1 MQTPSKFLEIDGAMG
16 EGGGQ
21 VLRSALSLSI
31 ATGRP
36 VQMSGIR
43 AGRAKPGLMRQHL
56 TCVRAAAEICKAR
69 TSDVE
74 IGSQSLEF
82 QPGAIA
88 AGSYEF
94 SVGSAGSCLLVLQTV
109 LPPLLLADG
118 PSTLVLQGGTN
129 NPAAPPWELIERSWL
144 PCLRRMGAAYE
155 ARLERR
161 GFMPAGGGR
170 VVIEVAPGQAIPFEQ
185 MERGD
190 PHHAFAEGLFANL
203 PVDIVRR
210 ELAIVGERLGLPED
224 NRKIRQVDADGS
236 GNAVLM
242 TYENEGL
249 TEVIASF
256 GMRGMAAE
264 KVAET
269 LARDAGAYWASGAAV
284 GKHLADQLLIPMALL
299 AGGHFSTLK
308 PSRHTRT
315 NADVIRL
322 FLGDVVQINKRN
334 DNPKLHDITITP
346 AIKSGT
352 PAIKS
357 GTPAIKSG
365 APAIKSGEF

>member
-21 VLRSALSLSI
+21 VLRSALSLSV

-36 VQMSGIR
+36 IQIRGIR

-74 IGSQSLEF
+74 IGSQTLHF
-82 QPGAIA
+82 QPGTVA

-118 PSTLVLQGGTN
+118 PSTLVLEGGTN
-129 NPAAPPWELIERSWL
+129 NPAAPPWELLERSWL
-144 PCLRRMGAAYE
+144 PCLRRMGVTVE

-170 VVIEVAPGQAIPFEQ
+170 VIVEFAPGPAIRFEQ

-190 PHHAFAEGLFANL
+190 PHQAFAEGLFANL
-203 PVDIVRR
+203 PVDIVHR
-210 ELAIVGERLGLPED
+210 ELALVGERLGLPED
-224 NRKIRQVDADGS
+224 ARKIRQVEADGP

-264 KVAET
+264 KVAEA
-269 LARDAGAYWASGAAV
+269 LARDADVYWTSGAAV
-284 GKHLADQLLIPMALL
+284 GKHLADQLLIPMVLL
-299 AGGHFSTLK
+299 AGGRFSTLK
-308 PSRHTRT
+308 PSRHTLT

-322 FLGDVVQINKRN
+322 FLGDAVKIIKRAE
-334 DNPKLHDITITP
+334 NPKLHEIIVSPT
-346 AIKSGT
+346 IKSGT

-357 GTPAIKSG
+357 G
-365 APAIKSGEF
+365 EV